1 MLAPWKENFDKS
13 RQKSR
18 DITLPTKGHI
28 IRAMII
34 PVITY
39 GCESWTIK
47 KAEHPKIDAFEF
59 WCWRLLRVPLDCKG
73 IKQVNPKGNQ
83 PWILIGRTAAETE
96 APVLWSPDG
105 KS

>member
-1 MLAPWKENFDKS
+1 MEAVADFLFLGSKITEDGDCSHEIKRCLLLGRKTITNLDNVL
-13 RQKSR
+13 KSR

-47 KAEHPKIDAFEF
+47 KAEHPKIDAFDF
-59 WCWRLLRVPLDCKG
+59 GAGD
-73 IKQVNPKGNQ
+73 
-83 PWILIGRTAAETE
+83 
-96 APVLWSPDG
+96 S
-105 KS
+105 